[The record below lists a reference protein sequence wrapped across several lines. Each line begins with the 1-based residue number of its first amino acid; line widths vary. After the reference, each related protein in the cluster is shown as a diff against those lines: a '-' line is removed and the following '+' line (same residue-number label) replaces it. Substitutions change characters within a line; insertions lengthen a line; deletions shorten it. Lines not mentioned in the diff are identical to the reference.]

1 MIGLVRL
8 FASLRDR
15 GFQRRSY
22 AFCMMIGVGACA
34 VGPDYHKPG
43 VQIPESFKE
52 GAEWQRAQVAP
63 QQSISSTW
71 WRMYQDDKLTQ
82 LIESS
87 LKANQSIIAAEA
99 AYRVAIAT
107 VQANTAGLFPVVTA
121 GVSFSRTGTGGG
133 AAAAAAGSGAGTAA
147 PVTYNTAAANVSAS
161 WELDLWG
168 QIRRQIESAKAS
180 AQATDAQLA
189 GERLSIAAS
198 VAIDYFQLR
207 QADIDIHSL
216 KQQQDIYARIM
227 EMTRATF
234 LQGEASND
242 EVLTAQDNLELVV
255 AELQNTET
263 AREQDEHAIAVLIG
277 VPPAQF
283 TLPADASYAFVLPP
297 VPLALPSQLL
307 EQRYDVVSA
316 ERTAAAANAKIGV
329 AEAAFFPTL
338 TLSAEGGFEHNTFAH
353 LFSLPN
359 RVWTLGPDL
368 AETIFDGGA
377 RSAAVHGAKATYD
390 EDVAT
395 YRNTV
400 LNAFQ
405 NVEDNLSS
413 VNHLNQQTQAYA
425 KIFERNQQLF
435 SSEHAQLLAGSVS
448 EEDFLTEQLT
458 LLQAEQNLKDAQAL
472 LTQSSVSLIRNL
484 GGGWQWDDA
493 KGSAADT
500 RNTSDGGSALQQAA
514 RSSFQ

>member
-1 MIGLVRL
+1 ML
-8 FASLRDR
+8 FR
-15 GFQRRSY
+15 
-22 AFCMMIGVGACA
+22 
-34 VGPDYHKPG
+34 
-43 VQIPESFKE
+43 
-52 GAEWQRAQVAP
+52 
-63 QQSISSTW
+63 
-71 WRMYQDDKLTQ
+71 
-82 LIESS
+82 
-87 LKANQSIIAAEA
+87 
-99 AYRVAIAT
+99 
-107 VQANTAGLFPVVTA
+107 
-121 GVSFSRTGTGGG
+121 
-133 AAAAAAGSGAGTAA
+133 
-147 PVTYNTAAANVSAS
+147 
-161 WELDLWG
+161 
-168 QIRRQIESAKAS
+168 
-180 AQATDAQLA
+180 
-189 GERLSIAAS
+189 
-198 VAIDYFQLR
+198 
-207 QADIDIHSL
+207 
-216 KQQQDIYARIM
+216 
-227 EMTRATF
+227 
-234 LQGEASND
+234 
-242 EVLTAQDNLELVV
+242 
-255 AELQNTET
+255 
-263 AREQDEHAIAVLIG
+263 
-277 VPPAQF
+277 
-283 TLPADASYAFVLPP
+283 
-297 VPLALPSQLL
+297 
-307 EQRYDVVSA
+307 
-316 ERTAAAANAKIGV
+316 
-329 AEAAFFPTL
+329 
-338 TLSAEGGFEHNTFAH
+338 
-353 LFSLPN
+353 SLPN

-500 RNTSDGGSALQQAA
+500 RTTSDGGSALQQAA